1 MRGNPHHEVAFSA
14 PNTAPHLLL
23 KFWLLCDPSLSLFSF
38 LRYCKGLALQ
48 PGEPKGRGLSELD
61 LDSRGRKGNPLPDMQ
76 PRTCLSAFPP
86 TPSHTHLLL
95 CHIQPSLGEAQTLT
109 QCMCAGGVG
118 FPGPWQWVAA
128 QKGPGG
134 LSWQEWRVPSVPG
147 GGQREEE
154 SRVFSFSLFFS
165 LRSGIV

>member
-38 LRYCKGLALQ
+38 LHYCKGLALQ

-76 PRTCLSAFPP
+76 PRTCLSACPLPP
-86 TPSHTHLLL
+86 ATPTSCSATSSPAWERHRPL
-95 CHIQPSLGEAQTLT
+95 
-109 QCMCAGGVG
+109 
-118 FPGPWQWVAA
+118 
-128 QKGPGG
+128 
-134 LSWQEWRVPSVPG
+134 PSVCVLGVLDSQDHGSGSQPRRDQVAYPG
-147 GGQREEE
+147 
-154 SRVFSFSLFFS
+154 
-165 LRSGIV
+165 RSGGSPVFLEVVRERKSLESLVFLSFFP